1 MSCAR
6 CGEPVAAS
14 DRFCAACGAPVAA
27 DGEDHTETHPAVEV
41 DVESGDRIGT
51 ILVTKGANAGSK
63 FALTDA
69 VTTIGRHPDS
79 GVFLDD
85 VTVSRRHAEI
95 RHTDEGFT
103 LVDSG
108 SLNGTY
114 CNGGRIETVQLAE
127 DDVIQVG
134 RYKLV
139 FVWGVPES
147 DG

>member
-1 MSCAR
+1 MACSQ
-6 CGEPVAAS
+6 CGEPLAEA
-14 DRFCAACGAPVAA
+14 DRFCAACGAPATVAG
-27 DGEDHTETHPAVEV
+27 DDRTETHPAVV
-41 DVESGDRIGT
+41 VGDPDDQLGT

-69 VTTIGRHPDS
+69 VTTIGRHPES

-95 RHTDEGFT
+95 RHVDGTFQ

-114 CNGGRIETVQLAE
+114 CNGSRIEHVDLDE

-139 FVWGVPES
+139 FVWGVPDS